1 MNRRFISLTTCVL
14 ALLGLMACQSST
26 SNADPAGAP
35 KVIEQYLQAR
45 AKADVNQMIALSCA
59 AWESQAK
66 VEASSFQS
74 LKAEIE
80 GMTCS
85 VSSNTGN
92 TAFVACQGKIKTTY
106 NGESKERDLAQQ
118 QFKLAQEGG
127 DWRMC
132 GYK

>member
-1 MNRRFISLTTCVL
+1 MNRKLFLL
-14 ALLGLMACQSST
+14 AGLLLLMACQSSNT
-26 SNADPAGAP
+26 TGANAVGAP
-35 KVIEQYLQAR
+35 KVIENYLQAKV
-45 AKADVNQMIALSCA
+45 KADVNQMIALSCA

-74 LKAEIE
+74 LKGEIE
-80 GMTCS
+80 GMSCS
-85 VSSNTGN
+85 VSSAEGS
-92 TAFVACQGKIKTTY
+92 TAIVACQGKIKTTY
-106 NGESKERDLAQQ
+106 NGESKERDLGQQ